1 MARIPNAMRLNLRLL
16 LFLLLAP
23 ALPSEAEL
31 EWETVSAEL
40 TVPAS
45 GQVRHTFRF
54 KNTGNETIH
63 IESAKSS
70 CSCVV
75 VELGALSIPPGQSG
89 ELLAVSKPSPGSPPG
104 SERGARIEVTT
115 AEAPIRPHLLRI
127 KLRTA
132 REAGLEPAVLWWKAG
147 GAALA
152 KETQVQVPAGATVR
166 LSEEALLSTEVECIL
181 AEPKDGRAVLSV
193 RPRSTR
199 QRLDLR
205 LPVEFT
211 TPGGVPERRTLFIRV
226 E

>member
-16 LFLLLAP
+16 LFLLLTP
-23 ALPSEAEL
+23 AIRSHAEL

-45 GQVRHTFRF
+45 GQVRHSFRF
-54 KNTGNETIH
+54 KNTGLETVH

-75 VELGALSIPPGQSG
+75 VELGALSIAPGQGG
-89 ELLAVSKPSPGSPPG
+89 ELVAVSKPAPASPPG

-115 AEAPIRPHLLRI
+115 AEAPVRPHLLKI

-132 REAGLEPAVLWWKAG
+132 RVASLEPAVLWWKAG
-147 GAALA
+147 GPAAA
-152 KETQVQVPAGATVR
+152 KETQVLVPTGAAVR
-166 LSEEALLSTEVECIL
+166 LSEDALQSTEVDCVL
-181 AEPKDGRAVLSV
+181 AEPKDGKVVLSV

-205 LPVEFT
+205 LPLEFT
-211 TPGGVPERRTLFIRV
+211 LPGSPPERRTLFIRV